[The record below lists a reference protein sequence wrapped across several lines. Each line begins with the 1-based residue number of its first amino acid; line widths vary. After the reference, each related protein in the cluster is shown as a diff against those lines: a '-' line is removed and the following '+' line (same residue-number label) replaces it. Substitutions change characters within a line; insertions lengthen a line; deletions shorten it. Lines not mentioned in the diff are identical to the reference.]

1 MKTAALRIVIALFL
15 CPAFG
20 LAQNIVSGT
29 ITDQA
34 TANPIPGV
42 NVVVKNTNSGA
53 VSDFDGKYTLSAAN
67 GDVIVF
73 SYIGYSTLEVV
84 YQGQAILNVQ
94 MFEDAALLD
103 EVVVV
108 GYGTARKQDLTGAVD
123 LVTSKDFN
131 QGPQL
136 SAGALISG
144 KVPGVVVTGNSGAPG
159 EGQNILIRG
168 LGTLQG
174 SGAASPLIVVDG
186 VPLGGGVGGER
197 NSLNLINPSDIESF
211 TVLKDASATAIY
223 GARAAGGII
232 MITTKKG
239 KGKEFQYQLSSSV
252 TSNRPLNQ
260 VDVMSGDQFR
270 TLISE
275 IGSADDIARL
285 GDQNTDWQGLIY
297 QNAVGTDNNFSATGT
312 ASLMPGSVNIDLPL
326 RFSLGNTNFD
336 GILLGDSFNRTT
348 ASLNMSPSFLDNT
361 LRVQFNAKGMY
372 TENKFANRGAIG
384 SAIDF
389 DPTQPVF
396 NGSQYQGY
404 TSYVDDFGVQLNLA
418 PINPLAL
425 LKFNDDTSEVRRFLG
440 SMKVDYD
447 LPFLEGLTGSVNLAY
462 DGSNS
467 HGRSITSEMMPNT
480 DPTFDGSYYSYTSAN
495 TSKLFEGY
503 LTYVKD
509 IAEGQSLNV
518 VAGHSYQSIM
528 YDGGDY
534 DSEEEE
540 DGQDDFRTVDRS
552 KEVLISYFGRLN
564 YNLNNRFLLTASMR
578 ADASSKLNPDDQWGF
593 FPALALAYNVV
604 NFGEGNGVFDE
615 LKVRI
620 GYGEV
625 GNVASLSGRYDYL
638 TRYEGGNSA
647 AQYQFGDSFYQT
659 YRPEPSNSELRW
671 EVSETANLGLDF
683 SLLDRRLTGSL
694 NVYRKLTRDLIA
706 NSSVDPFTN
715 FSNRISKNIGNI
727 ENKGVELNLNL
738 GLVSTDDTSLNLNLN
753 GSYNNNEVTQ
763 LPYVQ
768 EVGGISGGVGNNI
781 QLHTEGE
788 APFSFY
794 VYEQVYDADN
804 RPIEGLFVDRN
815 GDNTINGDD
824 RYIAGDPFADLQ
836 FGINLNF
843 THKRWDFA
851 LISRASV
858 GNEAYDNVAS
868 SKAYARRATDREILT
883 NLHTDYFQTG
893 FQEITEFNLLSDHY
907 IQDASFY
914 KIDNITLG
922 YRLGNIFPNV
932 DARVYGSMQNVAT
945 FTDYSGL
952 DPEILGGIDN
962 NFYPRPQSFVL
973 GLNLDF

>member
-1 MKTAALRIVIALFL
+1 MKTAALRVVIALFL

-34 TANPIPGV
+34 TASPIPGV

-53 VSDFDGKYTLSAAN
+53 VSDFDGKFTLSAAN
-67 GDVIVF
+67 GDVLVF
-73 SYIGYSTLEVV
+73 SYVGYSTKEVV
-84 YQGQAILNVQ
+84 YQGQTSLNVQ
-94 MFEDAALLD
+94 MSEDTALLE

-136 SAGALISG
+136 SAGALIAG
-144 KVPGVVVTGNSGAPG
+144 KIPGVVVTGSSGAPG

-174 SGAASPLIVVDG
+174 AGAASPLIVVDG
-186 VPLGGGVGGER
+186 VPMGGGVGGER

-239 KGKEFQYQLSSSV
+239 KGREFQYQLSSSV

-260 VDVMSGDQFR
+260 VEVLSADQFR
-270 TLISE
+270 ALING
-275 IGSADDIARL
+275 IGTAADVARL

-297 QNAVGTDNNFSATGT
+297 QNAVGTDNTFSAAGT
-312 ASLMPGSVNIDLPL
+312 ATLLPGSANVDVPL

-348 ASLNMSPSFLDNT
+348 ASLNMTPSFLNKT
-361 LRVQFNAKGMY
+361 LRFQFSLKGMY
-372 TENKFANRGAIG
+372 NENKFANRGAIS

-425 LKFNDDTSEVRRFLG
+425 LNFNDDTSEVRRFLG
-440 SMKVDYD
+440 SVKVDYD
-447 LPFLEGLTGSVNLAY
+447 LPFLNGLTGTINLAY
-462 DGSNS
+462 DGSNG
-467 HGRSITSEMMPNT
+467 HGRNITSVFMPNT
-480 DPTFDGSYYSYTSAN
+480 DTTFNGSFYSYMSNN

-503 LTYVKD
+503 LTYKND
-509 IAEGQSLNV
+509 IAEGHSLNL
-518 VAGHSYQSIM
+518 VAGHSYQTILFEGS
-528 YDGGDY
+528 DY

-540 DGQDDFRTVDRS
+540 DGQADFRTIDRS
-552 KEVLISYFGRLN
+552 REVLLSYFGRLN
-564 YNLNNRFLLTASMR
+564 YNLNNKFLLTASMR

-593 FPALALAYNVV
+593 FPAVALAYNLV
-604 NFGEGNGVFDE
+604 NFGEGKGLIDE
-615 LKVRI
+615 FKVRL

-638 TRYEGGNSA
+638 TRYEGSNSSGS
-647 AQYQFGDSFYQT
+647 YQFGNTFYQT
-659 YRPEPSNSELRW
+659 YRPEPNNPELRW
-671 EVSETANLGLDF
+671 EVSETANFGLDF
-683 SLLDRRLTGSL
+683 SMLNRRLSGSL

-706 NSSVDPFTN
+706 SSSVDPFTN

-753 GSYNNNEVTQ
+753 GSYNKNEVSQ

-768 EVGGISGGVGNNI
+768 EVGGIAGGVGNNI

-794 VYEQVYDADN
+794 VFEQVYDSNN

-824 RYIAGDPFADLQ
+824 RYIAGDPYADLQ

-851 LISRASV
+851 LVSRASL

-883 NLHTDYFQTG
+883 NLHVDYLQTG

-922 YRLGNIFPNV
+922 YRLGNIFPKL
-932 DARVYGSMQNVAT
+932 DARIYGSMQNVAT

-962 NFYPRPQSFVL
+962 NFYPRPQSFVF